1 MLKLQYFHQIEGR
14 RRGQQRMK
22 WLDGIT
28 NSMDMSLSKLW
39 EVAKDKEAWHSAA
52 HGVAKSRAWLKN
64 RTTGQTQNRRERQTH
79 HVLKDKVALNRKRE
93 CVSPR
98 QTPFSLETEITKSRM
113 ASDQLFQS
121 EVLTYWL

>member
-1 MLKLQYFHQIEGR
+1 MTEDERLN
-14 RRGQQRMK
+14 
-22 WLDGIT
+22 DIT